1 MVLLTGRSH
10 DMLYI
15 SHLMVHFSY
24 LCNVLKMNF
33 WLVLVFGVLAKCR
46 CQESG
51 ACPCP
56 DLSAC
61 SFGSSSAEVECSGS
75 SLTRFP
81 PCGFPANTTRLSIRS
96 TNISSVT
103 ASHLNA
109 TPRLRSLQLYHNK
122 LAEVPP
128 DMMKGVPGL
137 NELDLTGN
145 QLVLLP
151 ADVFRHVSLHS
162 LVLKNN
168 QIAKVDADWFAD
180 NSSLTWL
187 DLSGNRLTDLPAALF
202 HKLPLLENLDLSD
215 NRLQELHRDAFRGL
229 RHLKTLNLAGNRLSL
244 LESSIFTSN
253 LNLSQLFLQENRL
266 QGLPADLLGGLL
278 RLELLLLN
286 QNRLLHLPPGF
297 LDRNA
302 SFRVILSGNPW
313 LCDEKM
319 EYLWQ
324 WLTVHPQNV
333 LFREEVTCAGPET
346 LRHRQVVSLTRSE
359 LGLQP

>member
-1 MVLLTGRSH
+1 
-10 DMLYI
+10 MLYI
-15 SHLMVHFSY
+15 SHLMGHFSY
-24 LCNVLKMNF
+24 LCSVLKMNF
-33 WLVLVFGVLAKCR
+33 WLVLVFGVLAKSR

-51 ACPCP
+51 ARPCP
-56 DLSAC
+56 DLCAC
-61 SFGSSSAEVECSGS
+61 SFGSWSAEVECSGS

-81 PCGFPANTTRLSIRS
+81 PCGFPPNTTRLSLRS

-103 ASHLNA
+103 AGHLNA
-109 TPRLRSLQLYHNK
+109 TPHLRSLQLYHNK

-128 DMMKGVPGL
+128 DLMKGVPGL
-137 NELDLTGN
+137 SELDLTGN

-151 ADVFRHVSLHS
+151 AEVFRHASLHR

-168 QIAKVDADWFAD
+168 QILRVDAGWFAD

-187 DLSGNRLTDLPAALF
+187 DLSGNRLTDVPAALG

-215 NRLQELHRDAFRGL
+215 NRLQELPGDAFRSL
-229 RHLKTLNLAGNRLSL
+229 RRLKTLNLAGNRLAF
-244 LESSIFTSN
+244 LEPSIFASN
-253 LNLSQLFLQENRL
+253 LNLSQLFLQENAL
-266 QGLPADLLGGLL
+266 QELPADLLGGLL
-278 RLELLLLN
+278 RLDLLLLN
-286 QNRLLHLPPGF
+286 QNRLRHLPPGF

-302 SFRVILSGNPW
+302 SFRVILSGNHW

-319 EYLWQ
+319 EDLWR

-333 LFREEVTCAGPET
+333 LFREEVTCAGPEA
-346 LRHRQVVSLTRSE
+346 LRHRQVLSLTRSE